1 MQERSAGT
9 VARFIRLPVI
19 HIRIRQGD
27 MANLTGLVNQDQ
39 INRMFIKQSRETA
52 VYQRYFDRI
61 SLSGQQNRRSR
72 HLLQLDT
79 VTEMVPDIIEYIPF
93 RYRAIFP
100 DEIPIRH
107 RHLVLPQ
114 EFCGN
119 RSFLP
124 VHHRILI
131 FRILFLIVMNHAKRS
146 EMLQEQAACR
156 LQSINDPPGFRII
169 GVLIH
174 APGSPR

>member
-1 MQERSAGT
+1 MQERSAGA

-39 INRMFIKQSRETA
+39 IDRMFIKQSRETT

-61 SLSGQQNRRSR
+61 SLSGKQNRRSR

-79 VTEMVPDIIEYIPF
+79 ITEMVPDIIEYIPF

-100 DEIPIRH
+100 DKYPSDT
-107 RHLVLPQ
+107 
-114 EFCGN
+114 G
-119 RSFLP
+119 
-124 VHHRILI
+124 
-131 FRILFLIVMNHAKRS
+131 ILFSRRNSVETGVS
-146 EMLQEQAACR
+146 FQY
-156 LQSINDPPGFRII
+156 II
-169 GVLIH
+169 EYLSFVFFSL
-174 APGSPR
+174 